1 MTGRYDRQKSVPGFG
16 EKGQE
21 ALEKA
26 SVLIIG
32 AGGLGSPAS
41 LYLAGAG
48 VGKIGIVDGDTVNPT
63 NLHRQILYDESLC
76 GMNKAECAAVKLERL
91 NGGITVTPY
100 PFMLDREN
108 AYGIIRDYDII
119 IDGCDNFPTRYLVS
133 DICEAYGKPYIYG
146 AVSDTCGYVSVLCH
160 TDPAKG
166 RMWTYRDL
174 FPEADSGASLDG
186 SRETVHDCNK
196 DTRETSHE
204 NNGKIAAA
212 KAVLGPVPGITGCC
226 QAAEAIKLV
235 CGLGSLL
242 CGRLWIYDALSGIA
256 NTIELE

>member
-76 GMNKAECAAVKLERL
+76 GMNKAECAAVRLERL

-100 PFMLDREN
+100 PFMLDRQN

-119 IDGCDNFPTRYLVS
+119 SIENLATKNMVKNHKLAGSIS
-133 DICEAYGKPYIYG
+133 DASWSEFRRQLEYKAAWYGKHVVTVDRFFPSSQLCSACG
-146 AVSDTCGYVSVLCH
+146 AQWSGTKDLSVREWTCPVCG
-160 TDPAKG
+160 
-166 RMWTYRDL
+166 
-174 FPEADSGASLDG
+174 
-186 SRETVHDCNK
+186 TVHDRDIN
-196 DTRETSHE
+196 
-204 NNGKIAAA
+204 AA
-212 KAVLGPVPGITGCC
+212 KNILN
-226 QAAEAIKLV
+226 E
-235 CGLGSLL
+235 GLRLL
-242 CGRLWIYDALSGIA
+242 A
-256 NTIELE
+256 